1 MFARYAIGYSWTRYR
16 IPFKRPLVTAH
27 GTFPYREGAIVEVTD
42 GTGLTGVGEIA
53 PPPGFGI
60 SLDDALAP
68 LIALSS
74 TGRYES
80 PGSFGGIWPDD
91 EWKAL
96 PPATRFGLDTAK
108 RDLDAQTVDADEAP
122 EAPKRVRV
130 NATIAVLDVDEAV
143 QAARAAVSQGIG
155 CVKLKVGTL
164 STVDEEA
171 ARVAAIRAAI
181 GPDIHLRIDANEAWD
196 CKQALAMLQTFA
208 PYNIQYCEQPIDRDD
223 LVGMYN
229 LRREQPT
236 PIAADEAVT
245 DLASIRRVLD
255 ANAADILIL
264 KPQCFGDIWDRLR
277 PMQEAANN
285 NVAWVWT
292 SSMEAGIGVCAS
304 IYAARPNPM
313 YPESGL
319 FTLDLLEDDLILT
332 PPELIDGAVE
342 APPRNGMLDY
352 EALVRYAV

>member
-1 MFARYAIGYSWTRYR
+1 MLARYAVGYSWTRYR

-27 GTFPYREGAIVEVTD
+27 GIFPYREGAIVEVTD

-68 LIALSS
+68 LIALGSS
-74 TGRYES
+74 GQYES
-80 PGSFGGIWPDD
+80 PGSFGDIWPHD

-108 RDLDAQTVDADEAP
+108 RDLDAQTTDEP
-122 EAPKRVRV
+122 PDKPTRVRV
-130 NATIAVLDVDEAV
+130 NATIAAVDVDEAV
-143 QAARAAVSQGIG
+143 HAAREAVGKGIG

-171 ARVAAIRAAI
+171 ARVAAVRAAI
-181 GPDIHLRIDANEAWD
+181 GPDIHLRIDANEAWEY
-196 CKQALAMLQTFA
+196 KQALAVLQA
-208 PYNIQYCEQPIDRDD
+208 IAQYDIQYCEQPVGRDALAD
-223 LVGMYN
+223 MHR
-229 LRREQPT
+229 LRREQPI

-245 DLASIRRVLD
+245 DLASVRRVFE
-255 ANAADILIL
+255 AKAADVLIL

-277 PMQEAANN
+277 PMQEAASN

-304 IYAARPNPM
+304 ISATRPNPK

-332 PPELIDGAVE
+332 PPELRDGAVE

-352 EALVRYAV
+352 EALVRYAI